1 MSDTAQIAEAIK
13 TGVTI
18 TGELAAVAAPIVS
31 IYNPAAGAALATL
44 APVITSFALTQSQI
58 LLNLNTEMTR
68 EEVIEALK
76 KSKSANWN
84 LTSLV

>member
-1 MSDTAQIAEAIK
+1 MSDTAQVTEAIK
-13 TGVTI
+13 TSVTI
-18 TGELAAVAAPIVS
+18 AGELAAVAAPIVS

-44 APVITSFALTQSQI
+44 APVITSFALTRSQI
-58 LLNLNTEMTR
+58 LLNLNTEMTQ